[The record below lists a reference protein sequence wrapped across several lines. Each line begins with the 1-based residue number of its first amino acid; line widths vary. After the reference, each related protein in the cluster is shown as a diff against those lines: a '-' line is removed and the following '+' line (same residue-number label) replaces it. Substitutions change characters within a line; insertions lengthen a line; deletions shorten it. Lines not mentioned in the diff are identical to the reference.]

1 MWVTKYNRIMKHW
14 MGIDVSRA
22 TLEVALIDDQGTRL
36 CAMSVKNER
45 KAVGGLLKRWSK
57 DLALVKE
64 DLLIC
69 LEPTSHYSNGLLRWL
84 VELDMR
90 VWLAHPS
97 DILHSIGSTRGKTD
111 RVDALRIAEYARRFQ
126 DKSTLFT
133 ADRLKYTALRQLI
146 TRRNQLVR
154 DRVKHQKQGS
164 DLNRCAE
171 QQLQKAFARFD
182 QRQLRLLDKLI
193 EEIDGMILAA
203 IHAEP
208 ELHRLYHLILS
219 VPGVGPVLAS
229 NLLAITEGFTRFKE
243 ARALSCHAGAAPY
256 EHSSGTSVR
265 GRTRISPKA
274 NQGLKA
280 LLHISALGTITRPG
294 ELKDYWLRKVA
305 EGKPKMSVLNAI
317 RNKIIHRVCAVV
329 NRGTPY
335 TSNHHL
341 QMG

>member
-1 MWVTKYNRIMKHW
+1 MEHW

-22 TLEVALIDDQGTRL
+22 TLEVALIDDTGTR
-36 CAMSVKNER
+36 CGAASVKNDR
-45 KAVGGLLKRWSK
+45 KAVYGLMKRWTKEFS
-57 DLALVKE
+57 LAKE

-84 VELDMR
+84 VEADAR
-90 VWLAHPS
+90 VWLAHPN
-97 DILHSIGSTRGKTD
+97 DIQHSIGSTRGKSD
-111 RVDALRIAEYARRFQ
+111 QVDALRIADYARRFQ
-126 DKSTLFT
+126 DKATLFT

-154 DRVKHQKQGS
+154 DRVKHQKQQT

-171 QQLQKAFARFD
+171 QHLRKAFNRFD
-182 QRQLRLLDKLI
+182 RRQLRLLDKLL
-193 EEIDGMILAA
+193 EQIDGMILGA
-203 IHAEP
+203 IQAEP
-208 ELHRLYHLILS
+208 ELNRQYNLIRS
-219 VPGVGPVLAS
+219 VPGVGPVLAA

-265 GRTRISPKA
+265 GRTRVSPKA

-280 LLHISALGTITRPG
+280 LLHISALGTITREG

-305 EGKPKMSVLNAI
+305 EGKPKMAVLNAI
-317 RNKIIHRVCAVV
+317 RNKIIRRVCAVV
-329 NRGTPY
+329 SRGKPY
-335 TSNHHL
+335 TVDYPL